1 VPLGEIWDD
10 RVGTRLA
17 GQGVKIHRRTRVMWI
32 ETDENSQLS
41 LVLPENDIRPFDA
54 VILAVPW
61 HQAEG
66 LFMPETLQDLP
77 PLTVAQKLQP
87 GTIAA
92 VHLWFDR
99 PITPLPHAILVGKLS
114 QWIFR
119 TPSKTSS
126 FPCSLPPSSFPRSS
140 VGTQFRDVPAS
151 QESPKD
157 LKSLD
162 CAFYQVVIS
171 AAHRLAVMEKE
182 ALLDRVLA
190 ELAEAFPDFESAKLL
205 NSRVVLQPQAVFSM
219 QPGAERHRPPQKTPL
234 DNLFLAGDWT
244 DTGWP
249 ATMES
254 AVRSGY
260 LAAEALLDSLDRPQ
274 KILVPD
280 IPRGFW
286 ARKIIG
292 S

>member
-1 VPLGEIWDD
+1 MD
-10 RVGTRLA
+10 
-17 GQGVKIHRRTRVMWI
+17 
-32 ETDENSQLS
+32 
-41 LVLPENDIRPFDA
+41 
-54 VILAVPW
+54 
-61 HQAEG
+61 
-66 LFMPETLQDLP
+66 
-77 PLTVAQKLQP
+77 
-87 GTIAA
+87 
-92 VHLWFDR
+92 
-99 PITPLPHAILVGKLS
+99 
-114 QWIFR
+114 
-119 TPSKTSS
+119 
-126 FPCSLPPSSFPRSS
+126 
-140 VGTQFRDVPAS
+140 
-151 QESPKD
+151 
-157 LKSLD
+157 
-162 CAFYQVVIS
+162 
-171 AAHRLAVMEKE
+171 KE
-182 ALLDRVLA
+182 ALLDLVLA
-190 ELAEAFPDFESAKLL
+190 ELAEAFPDFASAKLL
-205 NSRVVLQPQAVFSM
+205 HSRVVLQPQAVFSM